1 MTLFGFPGVRGDEP
15 SAQPGGGTVA
25 AGGVMPTCIQKHSP
39 EQDHLTGVSVMK
51 ELRAIVEAFEQAR
64 SDGKA
69 TALATV
75 VGVSGSAYRRPGA
88 RMLITEE
95 GQTTGAVSGG
105 CLERDVILRAQRVIE
120 RGETTLATYDTTDE
134 DDLVFGVGL
143 GCRGV
148 IRILIEPLPRG
159 SEPCHLPLPEE
170 LLRRR
175 ETGVL
180 ATVWRVD
187 GQLEARA
194 GSRLLLTR
202 TGRLWNDMGD
212 PELAARIEADAREA
226 LRTLRSAARVYRL
239 AAGHAEVFLEL
250 LRPPVP
256 LVIFGGGPDAVPLVR
271 LAGELGWHVTVVDGR
286 PAAASRARFPRAD
299 AVVACRP
306 EQARD
311 QVLLDGDTVAVMMTH
326 NYLSDLRLLELL
338 LPSPVRYLGLLG
350 PKSRSER
357 LLQDLAQSG
366 KAATAAQRGRL
377 YAPVGLDLGAE
388 TSEEIALAIL
398 AEIRAVLAGHA
409 GGPLRDR
416 QAPIHERTQPE
427 ERLEWETLA
436 VAESALCAASAS

>member
-1 MTLFGFPGVRGDEP
+1 
-15 SAQPGGGTVA
+15 
-25 AGGVMPTCIQKHSP
+25 
-39 EQDHLTGVSVMK
+39 MK
-51 ELRAIVEAFEQAR
+51 ELRAIIEAAKRAR

-69 TALATV
+69 AALATV
-75 VGVSGSAYRRPGA
+75 VKVRGSAYRRPGA

-134 DDLVFGVGL
+134 DDVVYGVGL

-148 IRILIEPLPRG
+148 IQILIEPLPRA
-159 SEPCHLPLPEE
+159 SKPCYLPLLEE

-180 ATVWRVD
+180 ATVWRV
-187 GQLEARA
+187 GGPIEARV
-194 GSRLLLTR
+194 GSRLLLSR
-202 TGRLWNDMGD
+202 SGRLWDDIGD
-212 PELAARIEADAREA
+212 PQLAARIDEDAREV
-226 LRTLRSAARVYRL
+226 LRTLRSATRVYRL
-239 AAGHAEVFLEL
+239 AAGQAEVFLEL

-256 LVIFGGGPDAVPLVR
+256 LVLFGGGEDAVPLVR
-271 LAGELGWHVTVVDGR
+271 GAFELGWHVTVVDGR

-299 AVVACRP
+299 AVVLCHP
-306 EQARD
+306 EQVPE
-311 QVLLDGDTVAVMMTH
+311 QVRLDGETVAVVMTH
-326 NYLSDLRLLELL
+326 SYLTDLRLLEVL

-357 LLQDLAQSG
+357 LLQDLSQAG
-366 KAATAAQRGRL
+366 IRTTAAQRDRL

-398 AEIRAVLAGHA
+398 VEIRAVLAGRA

-416 QAPIHERTQPE
+416 RAPIHERGRPE
-427 ERLEWETLA
+427 ERREWKTLA
-436 VAESALCAASAS
+436 VAERALCPASAS